1 MASPPRE
8 MTGND
13 QSLADKV
20 RLILTGT
27 TRVVESTLRS
37 YYALPTEEAHKIE
50 EELSLWFER
59 LSRRPG
65 VPDSFRVLRAHLLS
79 MTCKVAH
86 VYWVG
91 KSESELPKNE
101 MLRRTLALG
110 PEIIASE
117 LEKEIEDQEL
127 KRKRDH

>member
-1 MASPPRE
+1 

-13 QSLADKV
+13 RSRADKV
-20 RLILTGT
+20 RSILRGT
-27 TRVVESTLRS
+27 ARVVESTLLS

-50 EELSLWFER
+50 EELFLWFER

-65 VPDSFRVLRAHLLS
+65 VPDSFRALRTHLLS

-86 VYWVG
+86 VYWFG
-91 KSESELPKNE
+91 KTSSELPKNE

-117 LEKEIEDQEL
+117 LEKDIEAQEL
-127 KRKRDH
+127 KIKRDS

>member
-1 MASPPRE
+1 
-8 MTGND
+8 
-13 QSLADKV
+13 
-20 RLILTGT
+20 
-27 TRVVESTLRS
+27 
-37 YYALPTEEAHKIE
+37 
-50 EELSLWFER
+50 
-59 LSRRPG
+59 
-65 VPDSFRVLRAHLLS
+65 

-86 VYWVG
+86 VYWVA